1 MNGEGDGY
9 AYEVG
14 VDGSNGFV
22 ARAGVLSSTSVPD
35 LPTSGSASMSG
46 RYSAA
51 RVTSIALSGGQLTG
65 IANEGSGTLTLVAD
79 FDRNTLS
86 GTSDNSLL
94 RVNGTFEGKALG
106 GSVVYRGMSGE
117 LSGRV
122 GANQAVGAFH
132 GKTDTSIMAG
142 GFMVDETSD

>member
-1 MNGEGDGY
+1 MASGAWGLAGRLIVGPGCWFGY
-9 AYEVG
+9 DFATKLLQK
-14 VDGSNGFV
+14 SLCLQ
-22 ARAGVLSSTSVPD
+22 R
-35 LPTSGSASMSG
+35 
-46 RYSAA
+46 
-51 RVTSIALSGGQLTG
+51 Q
-65 IANEGSGTLTLVAD
+65 SGTLTLVAD